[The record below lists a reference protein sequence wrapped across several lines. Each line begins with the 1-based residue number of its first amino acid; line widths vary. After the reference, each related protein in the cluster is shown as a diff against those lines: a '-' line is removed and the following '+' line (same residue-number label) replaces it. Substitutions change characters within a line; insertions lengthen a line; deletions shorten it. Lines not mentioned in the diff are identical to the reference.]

1 MPTAVEIF
9 AGCGGLSSGL
19 ENAGFQILSAVE
31 IRGCMLFLIAKFS
44 AGNPK
49 ASQPIGCNT

>member
-31 IRGCMLFLIAKFS
+31 I
-44 AGNPK
+44 NPG
-49 ASQPIGCNT
+49 QQLRI